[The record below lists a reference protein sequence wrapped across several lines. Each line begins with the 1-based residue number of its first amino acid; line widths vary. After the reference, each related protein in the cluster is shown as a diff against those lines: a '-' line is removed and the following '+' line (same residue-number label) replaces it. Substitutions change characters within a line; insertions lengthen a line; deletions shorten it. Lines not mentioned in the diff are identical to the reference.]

1 MLMRESMAIE
11 LVFGDNKVG
20 AMEIAGWS
28 PEYLQAMSLRTE
40 QIEDKKAALGLTGA
54 EADQLINK
62 ALRQPKQDWDPDLL
76 HKQHVKE
83 AEEFGMNGAEIE
95 AEARHRGGF
104 VEMPGKRRELA
115 DKALE
120 YARQRLFEG
129 DAVNGRELLIRD
141 ALGRFPGSLRVEDIE
156 EALERNKGGFIQV
169 GHFQSNHPA
178 PRFTTPQSMAVE
190 RESIGIVLRHQHNV
204 EPVVRDPKKQYKL
217 PSDEFWPT
225 APVLTREEFKAKHM
239 IRKDKKGGTFAMSN
253 SQMRL
258 SYNVL
263 TSDSQFVCVS
273 GASGSGKSSSFEA
286 VADIAEW
293 HEDAG
298 YRVVGLAPTGKAT
311 NNLRELGI
319 ESETIQMHVKRG
331 VEPGTQRT
339 LYLLDEASMMGAK
352 SFRDFLDTIRE
363 QDRVIIAGDWRQHQS
378 VEAGRIF
385 AELQLAGIETYK
397 LETIVRQ
404 RDNPELLAAMTMLRD
419 GFAVSAKDIKRANA
433 CYLEGLQ
440 MLRDQGRIL
449 EVPKRGDRF
458 DAMAIWYAK
467 DHRNSLIITPDNRSI
482 EEISTRVRAE
492 LQKRGYLGEDIYRG
506 IVYRGVAD
514 MTTADL
520 QFAANYRPG
529 QLIRWNAKINTL
541 GGVRDSAGGE
551 VRLRAGE
558 YSEVLSAD
566 ISDHKND
573 VTIRVVDGFGE
584 RTITFDP
591 RNSRGHEV
599 YETAERSFAIGDK
612 VQLTRAWRPVPG
624 VTLPNRESGTIVDLD
639 KDGVGV
645 IDFDGQRV
653 PVDFR
658 TMRHAD
664 WAYALTSYSAQS
676 ITVHRAAVNVDCG
689 DTRVRGL
696 LSKSFSYVADS
707 RSDRELMMFTDD
719 VERLLSK
726 NSPLLLQV
734 EKPMAFS
741 VKEVK
746 AMGQD
751 VLEEGVSI
759 SA

>member
-1 MLMRESMAIE
+1 
-11 LVFGDNKVG
+11 V
-20 AMEIAGWS
+20 
-28 PEYLQAMSLRTE
+28 
-40 QIEDKKAALGLTGA
+40 
-54 EADQLINK
+54 
-62 ALRQPKQDWDPDLL
+62 
-76 HKQHVKE
+76 
-83 AEEFGMNGAEIE
+83 
-95 AEARHRGGF
+95 
-104 VEMPGKRRELA
+104 
-115 DKALE
+115 
-120 YARQRLFEG
+120 
-129 DAVNGRELLIRD
+129 
-141 ALGRFPGSLRVEDIE
+141 
-156 EALERNKGGFIQV
+156 
-169 GHFQSNHPA
+169 A
-178 PRFTTPQSMAVE
+178 P
-190 RESIGIVLRHQHNV
+190 I
-204 EPVVRDPKKQYKL
+204 
-217 PSDEFWPT
+217 
-225 APVLTREEFKAKHM
+225 LTREEFKAKHM
-239 IRKDKKGGTFAMSN
+239 IRSDKKGGTFAMSN
-253 SQMRL
+253 QQMWL

-319 ESETIQMHVKRG
+319 DSETIQMHVRRG
-331 VEPGTQRT
+331 VEAGTPRT

-352 SFRDFLDTIRE
+352 SFRDFLDTIRK

-385 AELQLAGIETYK
+385 SELQLAGIETYK

-433 CYLEGLQ
+433 CYLAGLQ

-449 EVPKRGDRF
+449 QVEKRGDRF
-458 DAMAIWYAK
+458 DALAYWYAQ

-482 EEISTRVRAE
+482 EEITVKVRAE

-639 KDGVGV
+639 KEGVGV

-653 PVDFR
+653 AVDFR
-658 TMRHAD
+658 TMKHLDA
-664 WAYALTSYSAQS
+664 AYALTSYSAQS

-689 DTRVRGL
+689 DSRVRGL
-696 LSKSFSYVADS
+696 LSKSMGYVADS
-707 RSDRELMMFTDD
+707 RADKELMMFCDD

-726 NSPLLLQV
+726 NSPLLSQF

-746 AMGQD
+746 AMGQE
-751 VLEEGVSI
+751 VLEEESEGVSLT
-759 SA
+759 SSRP